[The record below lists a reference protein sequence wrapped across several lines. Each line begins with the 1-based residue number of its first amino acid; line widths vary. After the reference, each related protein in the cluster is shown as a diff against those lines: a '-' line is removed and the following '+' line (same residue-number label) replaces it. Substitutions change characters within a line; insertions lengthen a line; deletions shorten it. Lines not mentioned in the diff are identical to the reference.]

1 MLAGWRERVAAL
13 NREVSAIAYAAR
25 DSRIPWAARILVLA
39 IVAYAVSPID
49 LIPDFIPVLGLLDDL
64 LLLPAAILLAIRM
77 IPDEVLAE
85 ARQRADARPPPSNGA
100 AFVIA
105 MIWLALVAA
114 AVWYVAQRL
123 G

>member
-13 NREVSAIAYAAR
+13 KREVSAIAYAAR
-25 DSRIPWAARILVLA
+25 DSRTPWAARLLVLA

-85 ARQRADARPPPSNGA
+85 ARQRADGRPPPSKGA
-100 AFVIA
+100 AVVIVVLWL
-105 MIWLALVAA
+105 MIVAA
-114 AVWYVAQRL
+114 TMWYVATKL